1 MTVATAQIV
10 KVQQAKFIT
19 CAYVYEGPSGNW
31 IVQDDMDSRG
41 GLFTNRKAALKFVR
55 HEFGPDTEIVMAAP
69 STASEELEETIT
81 AKPNHLQI
89 VPSTPRRDVLRDE
102 RVTRTNRKE
111 NTEQHRSDVLE
122 SLFDREGWEE
132 NVNDSA
138 NAAIMKS
145 CWDVAAQN
153 LIQKSGLAA

>member
-10 KVQQAKFIT
+10 KVQQAKLIT

-31 IVQDDMDSRG
+31 IVQDEMDSRG

-69 STASEELEETIT
+69 STASE
-81 AKPNHLQI
+81 NHLQI
-89 VPSTPRRDVLRDE
+89 VPSTPHRDVVRDE
-102 RVTRTNRKE
+102 QVTRTNRKE

-122 SLFDREGWEE
+122 GLFNRDAWDR
-132 NVNDSA
+132 NVHDISD
-138 NAAIMKS
+138 AASMKS